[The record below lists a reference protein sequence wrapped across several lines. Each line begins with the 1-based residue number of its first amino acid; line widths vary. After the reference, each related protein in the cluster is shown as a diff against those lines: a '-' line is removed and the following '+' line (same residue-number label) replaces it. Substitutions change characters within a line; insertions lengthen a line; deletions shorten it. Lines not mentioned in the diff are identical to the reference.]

1 MGYQALPR
9 TRWSWVRFPYYRITV
24 RLNALKKVCVS
35 RKQRTKGQ
43 YASGIFQSSVFMM
56 LPYFFILFVAGS
68 QTPVIIKM

>member
-1 MGYQALPR
+1 MGYQAFPR
-9 TRWSWVRFPYYRITV
+9 TRLSWVRFPYYRITM